1 MDGKRGDSA
10 KGTCSLTSLFSK
22 RARVGQLQ
30 QLQQPIAI
38 DSDLEKETSGVDVDP
53 GPSLRNRLD
62 TNLEACLLVYMQDLF
77 TTATF
82 SYGELQERLK
92 SM

>member
-1 MDGKRGDSA
+1 V
-10 KGTCSLTSLFSK
+10 SLLTQGL
-22 RARVGQLQ
+22 ALVHQL
-30 QLQQPIAI
+30 
-38 DSDLEKETSGVDVDP
+38 SR
-53 GPSLRNRLD
+53 LRNRLD
-62 TNLEACLLVYMQDLF
+62 TNLEACLPVYMQDLF

>member
-30 QLQQPIAI
+30 QQPIAI

-53 GPSLRNRLD
+53 GPS
-62 TNLEACLLVYMQDLF
+62 TSAPAEPVAQ
-77 TTATF
+77 
-82 SYGELQERLK
+82 
-92 SM
+92 